1 MSDHIIRAT
10 VGTAGPGRGRRAHA
24 GHSVRMPPA
33 FTAAAGATTA
43 MGAGWLLDGLG
54 ILPAQGSAAAAC
66 SAAGGM
72 LWWAGART
80 RAGRKAVAHAQQ
92 VRAERDEALQ
102 ALRGLLTVVDKGRQS
117 VAWALEQARQG
128 AARTDFDRPV
138 EPSRT
143 GDAGKDATAAL
154 AHAFAEACHGV
165 MTGAVRTDHV
175 LNTQA
180 ELAEIFSS
188 LAPRLQALVTRGIS
202 AISDVEQMVE
212 DPDLLNQLFR
222 VDHLLTRM
230 RREVESLLVL
240 SGNIPSRNT
249 KPVLVVSAI
258 RSAVGEIPDYA
269 RVRLAP
275 NPVTAAVPG
284 YVSPNLVHLL
294 AALME
299 NATKFSTEQVEVHT
313 HQTDSG
319 IALEILDRG
328 TGMSQNKRDALNQL
342 LADPESADLQA
353 RLREG
358 TIGLLVAALLARH
371 HKISISL
378 RPNVLGGT
386 QAIVLLPQDLIT
398 TASEL
403 RGPATPEPASGPPP
417 MPQPSG
423 ILPGSGTGLPR
434 RIPPARDAAG
444 AQPRPGTPT
453 ARAGAQPRPGTP
465 TARPALPRR
474 EPGQVGPPVPLRPQ
488 PPTGRATSGLMASFR
503 SQTPSTSTASPAQRT
518 AGQPSTPSDTTQE

>member
-1 MSDHIIRAT
+1 M
-10 VGTAGPGRGRRAHA
+10 
-24 GHSVRMPPA
+24 
-33 FTAAAGATTA
+33 
-43 MGAGWLLDGLG
+43 GWLLDGLG

-102 ALRGLLTVVDKGRQS
+102 TLRGLLTVVDKGRES
-117 VAWALEQARQG
+117 VTWALDQARQG
-128 AARTDFDRPV
+128 VARTDFELPV
-138 EPSRT
+138 EPPRT
-143 GDAGKDATAAL
+143 GDVGKDAIAAVQ
-154 AHAFAEACHGV
+154 HAFTEAWQAV
-165 MTGAVRTDHV
+165 MTGAARAHRM

-188 LAPRLQALVTRGIS
+188 LAPRLQGLVTLGIS
-202 AISDVEQMVE
+202 AITDVERTVE
-212 DPDLLNQLFR
+212 DPDLLNNLFR
-222 VDHLLTRM
+222 VDNLLTRM

-240 SGNIPSRNT
+240 SGNIPSRNS
-249 KPVLVVSAI
+249 KPVLIVSAI

-275 NPVTAAVPG
+275 DPVTAAIPG

-299 NATKFSTEQVEVHT
+299 NATRFSTGQVEVHT
-313 HQTDSG
+313 HQTDNG

-328 TGMSQNKRDALNQL
+328 TGMSQTKRDALNQL
-342 LADPESADLQA
+342 LADPDSADLRV

-358 TIGLLVAALLARH
+358 TIGLLVAALLAQRH
-371 HKISISL
+371 KFSVSL

-398 TASEL
+398 TMAEDQT
-403 RGPATPEPASGPPP
+403 PATPAAREPAPALPPA
-417 MPQPSG
+417 PQPSG
-423 ILPGSGTGLPR
+423 ILPGSGGGLPR
-434 RIPPARDAAG
+434 RIPPARDATG
-444 AQPRPGTPT
+444 ATSQSIPGAAT
-453 ARAGAQPRPGTP
+453 G
-465 TARPALPRR
+465 RPALPRR
-474 EPGQVGPPVPLRPQ
+474 EPTQVGPPAPLQPQ
-488 PPTGRATSGLMASFR
+488 IPTGRATSGLMASFR
-503 SQTPSTSTASPAQRT
+503 SRTPSEGAARPTPSA
-518 AGQPSTPSDTTQE
+518 AGQPPAPSHTTQE